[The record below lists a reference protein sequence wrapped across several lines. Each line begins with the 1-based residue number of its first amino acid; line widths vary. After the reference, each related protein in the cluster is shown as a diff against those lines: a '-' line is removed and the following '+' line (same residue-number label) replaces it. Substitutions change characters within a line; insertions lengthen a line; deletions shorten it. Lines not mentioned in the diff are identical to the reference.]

1 MAGAA
6 WLHGVEQAE
15 LQALPQAAHEVA
27 SALQQ
32 EVAGAQVDAQPL
44 PHGAEQLGATAP
56 QPPHG
61 AAQLGPHGAA
71 QLGSGQQALFF
82 ALQHLVRFARQHLPA
97 SASLAKANI
106 TAARADSANSF
117 RIML

>member
-1 MAGAA
+1 VAGAA
-6 WLHGVEQAE
+6 WLHGVAQAE

-32 EVAGAQVDAQPL
+32 EVAGAQVDAQP
-44 PHGAEQLGATAP
+44 PHGAEQLGAAAP

-71 QLGSGQQALFF
+71 QLGAGQQLLCF
-82 ALQHLVRFARQHLPA
+82 
-97 SASLAKANI
+97 
-106 TAARADSANSF
+106 
-117 RIML
+117 